1 MRIGGGIFILLLV
14 CTIQFG
20 YAQKPPPLPHGMVFG
35 IKPTDIAPVRASQ
48 IEASMA
54 KKTRITTAI
63 VGKVIRVTQ
72 SEGGWFEMDAGK
84 GKVINAHFK
93 NYGVNLPK
101 ALRGRVVIIEG
112 VAQKQFIADDM
123 QHFAGDT
130 VIGAKQHN
138 VKANPKQRLTF
149 EVRGLMVDE

>member
-1 MRIGGGIFILLLV
+1 MRIMKDIFILMWLIAPLF
-14 CTIQFG
+14 CF
-20 YAQKPPPLPHGMVFG
+20 AQKPPPLPHGMTFG
-35 IKPTDIAPVRASQ
+35 IKPTDISPIAATQ

-63 VGKVIRVTQ
+63 RGRIIRVTK
-72 SEGGWFEMDAGK
+72 SKGGWFEMDAGQ
-84 GKVINAHFK
+84 GKIIKAHFK
-93 NYGVNLPK
+93 NYGIDLPR
-101 ALRGRVVIIEG
+101 ALRGRIVIIEG

-130 VIGAKQHN
+130 VVGAKQHQ
-138 VKANPKQRLTF
+138 VKTNPKQRLTF

>member
-1 MRIGGGIFILLLV
+1 MKGIFILIWMV
-14 CTIQFG
+14 TASICF
-20 YAQKPPPLPHGMVFG
+20 AQKPPPLPHGMVFG
-35 IKPTDIAPVRASQ
+35 IKPTDISPIAATQ

-63 VGKVIRVTQ
+63 RGKIIRVAK
-72 SEGGWFEMDAGK
+72 SKGGWFEMDAGQ
-84 GKVINAHFK
+84 GKIISAHFK
-93 NYGVNLPK
+93 DYGIDLPK
-101 ALRGRVVIIEG
+101 ALRGRIVIIEG

-130 VIGAKQHN
+130 VVGAKQHQI
-138 VKANPKQRLTF
+138 KPNPKQLLTF